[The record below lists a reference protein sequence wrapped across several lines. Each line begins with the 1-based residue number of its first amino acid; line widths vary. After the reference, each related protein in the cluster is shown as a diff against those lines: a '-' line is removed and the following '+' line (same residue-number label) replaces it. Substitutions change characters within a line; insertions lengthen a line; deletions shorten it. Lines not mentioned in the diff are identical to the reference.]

1 MENCDKIQPL
11 LIDFV
16 DRTLP
21 QATATAVSQ
30 HLATC
35 KNCSAEV
42 EKLAILF
49 AEMENMKDE
58 QPGEDLRQNFEAML
72 TDEKHKLKNT
82 KVVGINSQ
90 KQTRW
95 LYSPFMQIAAGFT
108 ILIAGAMLGFFFA
121 KQTGGNQEV
130 AELKNEMNQ
139 MKDMLIM
146 AKLDQPSASERILA
160 ANYLEEMTSP
170 DPEILKAL
178 INTLNTDKN
187 SNVRQAA
194 LNALAR
200 FKNEQLVRDAFVETL
215 SVQTDPII
223 QISLINL
230 LVELQETRA
239 VEKMKQIIQDNS
251 SNESVK
257 KLAEK
262 GVLTLI

>member
-1 MENCDKIQPL
+1 MENCTKIQQL

-16 DRTLP
+16 DKTLAP
-21 QATATAVSQ
+21 ELTELVGN

-35 KNCSAEV
+35 HQCSAEV

-49 AEMENMKDE
+49 AEMGKIKDE
-58 QPGEDLRQNFEAML
+58 QPGDDLRQNFETML
-72 TDEKHKLKNT
+72 TDEKRKLKNT
-82 KVVGINSQ
+82 KVVGIHTQ

-95 LYSPFMQIAAGFT
+95 LYSPFMQIAAGFAL
-108 ILIAGAMLGFFFA
+108 LIAGMMLGLFFA

-139 MKDMLIM
+139 MKDLLIM
-146 AKLDQPSASERILA
+146 AKLGQPSASERISA

-215 SVQTDPII
+215 SEQTDPII

-230 LVELQETRA
+230 LVDLQETRA
-239 VEKMKQIIQDNS
+239 VDKMKQIIQDNS
-251 SNESVK
+251 ANESVK